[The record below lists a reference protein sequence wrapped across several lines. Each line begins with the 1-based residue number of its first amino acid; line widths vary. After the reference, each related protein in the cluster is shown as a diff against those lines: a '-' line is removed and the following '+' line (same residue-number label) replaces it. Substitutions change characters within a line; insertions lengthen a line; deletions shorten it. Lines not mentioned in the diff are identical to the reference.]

1 MRMIQIS
8 WQDRDHN
15 TWLELEGELDHADC
29 LEIRDGFHERIEKGD
44 GDVIVVM
51 GGLTFMS
58 SMGIGMLV
66 KASETLRK
74 QGRELKLSG
83 IPDNIRKVLDAM
95 QLLDVF
101 SVV

>member
-29 LEIRDGFHERIEKGD
+29 LEIRDEFHKRIEKGD